1 MCITCKYS
9 ILQSNA
15 CEPVKMS
22 VVPCTWDT
30 TNLECLLNT
39 NKCNIDSDCI
49 SVKFR
54 SMELSDNERFQL
66 FPFIYRRNNFFSPSF
81 INACMLYT
89 DFILLANKQN
99 IHIRCITKIIV
110 CLSTGVSY
118 ACTVS

>member
-22 VVPCTWDT
+22 VVPCTWGT
-30 TNLECLLNT
+30 TNLECLLINVILT
-39 NKCNIDSDCI
+39 VTV